1 MMRTYTIE
9 LLKKVPIAETDEAKW
24 LVDTGCPFS
33 YQITEQVSRGHPS
46 RWNSATKRKTQC
58 SKWRCRGE
66 SKRKRRRTGNA
77 NKLRY

>member
-33 YQITEQVSRGHPS
+33 
-46 RWNSATKRKTQC
+46 
-58 SKWRCRGE
+58 
-66 SKRKRRRTGNA
+66 
-77 NKLRY
+77 